1 MAPKASQKELEKH
14 LAKLCKELA
23 QGSKGHG
30 TIAIS
35 KTTCKALLDS
45 IDLHNKHEE
54 SIPPTSVAKLL
65 GVIDVEDNAICCR
78 IDEAIFQALVAFFL
92 NVLPAYGSQ
101 RGVYL
106 LADAL
111 HQGHAEPNEHNFAK
125 KKKRIGQGCSFVLLK
140 YFIDSTRHTGMR
152 RWMGV
157 LLLQLLKECPDNVVY
172 LLKVSGDY
180 SRQLGDLIV
189 NDNNEVIRIVSA
201 DIVEAV
207 LKVGMSAVDLW
218 PLDTKPNIYQHF
230 PAKNDAY
237 YWIKDL
243 ASYMDYLE
251 EHKPLRDTQDGNHI
265 SGRLYYP
272 QGILINPDLNVD
284 FGKSLYMLLDNKE
297 LTIFSSGSAN
307 GFYCSLEMPLSLLV
321 HPEIKKKSFVERKRA
336 EALWDMILHPE
347 NTDRCY
353 LNASDTCLKSV
364 CIALPESISG
374 AMKDEIELMAVQAS
388 RGHVP
393 RASIV
398 QYAIDDSDESHDLSE
413 VDVENKG
420 KASKAQE
427 SPFAKDSPDEM
438 PSDIQ
443 PAASA
448 VQVRNSPSEIP
459 SKGDR
464 GMTALSDDERT
475 SSSGF
480 LALLDLQHVDKS
492 KILPTTKTPAGHG
505 DEDEDSSRVRSDKLH
520 NISPPKKTRNPTSN
534 YRAINTHPQVDHE
547 NKLPTVDTPAK
558 SSPNT
563 TKSQQR
569 NDRDRAYKLTPQE
582 TLNRPFRAPSKVAN
596 GVNSLKRYPL
606 RQVVRSPNKSS
617 IEGQIDALEE
627 SPQPPLIFDNETS
640 PSEHDASTPRPQSK
654 QVETKPIKVLEA
666 DDARQKFTPNSLPGF
681 RDSGLQT
688 KKDNIVANT
697 QNVSQSNDSVNSDR
711 ANDAKTPLE
720 GKRAA
725 QRQETSTVRRTQ
737 ETQKKSTSLKAKQPL
752 DVKKAIPPPKTI
764 PRTQVEAKRES
775 MPSKPASHPESQG
788 PKLLKTNKKSHSTRE
803 VDKTHHDQKDVFEIP
818 KDNEQ
823 EESELQ
829 SGKAKMG
836 PKVKPNKGLIC
847 LKLPSKKKPRRVAGK
862 SREPALSALG
872 LQEPQANP
880 RRSNRVA
887 NKKGRRVNYTE
898 IDEEFQNPL
907 QPEEGAGSLE
917 EPVTKKAIN
926 TDPKHEN
933 QFQQTKVTRAE
944 MTGNAILSKRKSS
957 IDDEKTS
964 NAVGKKSDRGQRH
977 DTSVDNTAMDSGP
990 SNDRARSV
998 GDSKTATSKYS
1009 NGVAMAKSLESILAD
1024 LDTSPEG
1031 VDVGL
1036 AMDGELAQDLNAN
1049 FDLKQ
1054 DRDGAYEHS
1063 QDHRPISIGSSSSKS
1078 VSPDPEV
1085 ETALADEVVN
1095 QPVEYLIKKAASK
1108 NAEKSAH
1115 LHTGSS
1121 VELSIDSAS
1130 PLIEAALADSCQSAE
1145 FHETDGCDQTN
1156 DVEQVIET
1164 NENGKRTSP
1173 NAPIT
1178 PAKRRKGLPKL
1189 KNPTFSEERSS
1200 RISRDIQLQD
1210 AAAIKQNKRR
1220 KRYTQPSTP
1229 PRRSPRLSAKAKQVT
1244 ADLETVLRPLTT
1256 LVDEKKSRKPTIV
1269 NFGSTGPKNQGRP
1282 SILPNEVKES
1292 HVLQGRTAELHE
1304 TKEYVRRP
1312 TRAMGPRC
1320 DNEID
1325 FTDGVGAFKEDYMNI
1340 SAAGEVTGDSV
1351 EPKSAANGV
1360 ISIKTRETDDFR
1372 IQFAGGVNL
1381 SRPGNEDSISAPVDA
1396 SWKDAKNG
1404 YTKIEKP
1411 SRRPCND
1418 LKTTFTRGTLKDNKE
1433 TQCTSSLPHDQ
1444 MALKAGAAQRKL
1456 HGNFEVNHARAT
1468 KQPEMALIDNTD
1480 LGYTAS
1486 AESSAIMSSTQ
1497 RKRKRTAA
1505 NTIAGQPFIKSPQM
1519 KRGIERDRHN
1529 TNASDEENRRLNI
1542 TTIEYP
1548 PQRRRNPRYSSQ
1560 SSRVNLNGSPLASQ
1574 KVQPVDHIGK
1584 VSKVLFRHSMQEQDV
1599 LVLAS
1604 PEPQPA
1610 RHSARNDRRAD
1621 AIAPHRFARMSSS
1634 ISKAKPSSPEHE
1646 EPRYVPHKRNLRTG
1660 AYEGMD
1666 GSEIIADDQVLPDP
1680 FTGKARR
1687 VPNGFSKRLQ
1697 ESQIDGR
1704 EDMFAKVKRIF
1715 GEDHEPDDGT
1725 RSENEETLVNSVDV
1739 DENTPS
1745 NRHSSNSSPMLRQD
1759 LSSQVDTEKD
1769 SVGHW
1774 LLATKPH
1781 YKDLFQVQDFII
1793 EEMRIRLA
1801 EQENAIH
1808 AVWQQ
1813 YRDKGNTLL
1822 QQWETKR
1829 GDQMLDIMENLENQ
1843 RSHLLTVC
1851 GEARDSLN
1859 SISNSLRSSPTDFLE
1874 KDWQR
1879 KQADIQALLAENM
1892 SV

>member
-23 QGSKGHG
+23 QESKGHG

-35 KTTCKALLDS
+35 KATCKALLDS
-45 IDLHNKHEE
+45 IDLHSKHEE
-54 SIPPTSVAKLL
+54 SIPPTSVAKVL
-65 GVIDVEDNAICCR
+65 GVIDVGGNDICCR
-78 IDEAIFQALVAFFL
+78 IDETIFQALVAFFL

-111 HQGHAEPNEHNFAK
+111 HQGHTEPNEHNFANK
-125 KKKRIGQGCSFVLLK
+125 KKKIGHGCSFVLLK
-140 YFIDSTRHTGMR
+140 YFIDPTRFTGMR

-157 LLLQLLKECPDNVVY
+157 LLLQLLKGCPNNIVY

-189 NDNNEVIRIVSA
+189 NDNNEIIRIVSA

-230 PAKNDAY
+230 PAKKDAG

-251 EHKPLRDTQDGNHI
+251 EHKSLRDIRNGDHT

-272 QGILINPDLNVD
+272 QGILVNPDLNID

-297 LTIFSSGSAN
+297 LTIFSRGSEN
-307 GFYCSLEMPLSLLV
+307 GFYCSLEMPLTLLV
-321 HPEIKKKSFVERKRA
+321 HPKIDERSFVESQRA

-347 NTDRCY
+347 DTDRCY
-353 LNASDTCLKSV
+353 LNASDTCLKSM
-364 CIALPESISG
+364 CIALPESIRE

-398 QYAIDDSDESHDLSE
+398 EYAIDDSDESHDSSE
-413 VDVENKG
+413 VDGENK
-420 KASKAQE
+420 E
-427 SPFAKDSPDEM
+427 SPFAKDSPDAM
-438 PSDIQ
+438 PSDTQ
-443 PAASA
+443 RATSA
-448 VQVRNSPSEIP
+448 EQVRNSPSEIP

-464 GMTALSDDERT
+464 VMETLSDDERT

-480 LALLDLQHVDKS
+480 LALLELQHVDES
-492 KILPTTKTPAGHG
+492 KVLPTTKTPAGCG
-505 DEDEDSSRVRSDKLH
+505 DEDEDSSRVRSDNLH
-520 NISPPKKTRNPTSN
+520 NISPPKKTRNPTSD
-534 YRAINTHPQVDHE
+534 YRAIQNQPQVDHD
-547 NKLPTVDTPAK
+547 NKLPTVDTPAE
-558 SSPNT
+558 SSPNS
-563 TKSQQR
+563 TKSQQK
-569 NDRDRAYKLTPQE
+569 NDDRDRVHKLTPQE

-596 GVNSLKRYPL
+596 GVNSLKEFPL

-617 IEGQIDALEE
+617 IEGQNHALEE
-627 SPQPPLIFDNETS
+627 SPQPPLILDDETS
-640 PSEHDASTPRPQSK
+640 PSEHDASTPKPQTE
-654 QVETKPIKVLEA
+654 QVGTKPMKVLEP
-666 DDARQKFTPNSLPGF
+666 DDTRQKFTPHPLPGF
-681 RDSGLQT
+681 RDSGLQA

-697 QNVSQSNDSVNSDR
+697 QHVSQSNDSVDADR
-711 ANDAKTPLE
+711 VNDAKAPLE
-720 GKRAA
+720 GKSMA
-725 QRQETSTVRRTQ
+725 QRQEISTVSRTQ
-737 ETQKKSTSLKAKQPL
+737 ETQKKGTSLKAKQPL
-752 DVKKAIPPPKTI
+752 DLKKDFPPSKPITY
-764 PRTQVEAKRES
+764 TQVEAQRES
-775 MPSKPASHPESQG
+775 LSLKPASHPKSQG

-803 VDKTHHDQKDVFEIP
+803 VDKTYHDQKDVFEIP

-823 EESELQ
+823 EESKLQ
-829 SGKAKMG
+829 SRKAK
-836 PKVKPNKGLIC
+836 KSLKEKPNKS
-847 LKLPSKKKPRRVAGK
+847 LKLPSKKQPKRVAGK
-862 SREPALSALG
+862 SREPALSVLD
-872 LQEPQANP
+872 LQEPRANP

-887 NKKGRRVNYTE
+887 NKQARRVNYTE
-898 IDEEFQNPL
+898 IDEELQNPH
-907 QPEEGAGSLE
+907 QPEEGVGSLG
-917 EPVTKKAIN
+917 EPVTRKNIN
-926 TDPKHEN
+926 TDPER
-933 QFQQTKVTRAE
+933 QILFQQTKATRAD
-944 MTGNAILSKRKSS
+944 MTGHAMLSKRKSS
-957 IDDEKTS
+957 VDDEKTS
-964 NAVGKKSDRGQRH
+964 IAVGERSDRGQQH
-977 DTSVDNTAMDSGP
+977 NTSVDNTAMDSGP
-990 SNDRARSV
+990 LDDRARSV
-998 GDSKTATSKYS
+998 GDSKTATSKHS

-1024 LDTSPEG
+1024 LDTSHEG

-1036 AMDGELAQDLNAN
+1036 AMDGKLAQDLNAN
-1049 FDLKQ
+1049 FDLEQ
-1054 DRDGAYEHS
+1054 DRDSAYQHS
-1063 QDHRPISIGSSSSKS
+1063 RDHRPVSISSSSSKS

-1085 ETALADEVVN
+1085 ESALADEVAN
-1095 QPVEYLIKKAASK
+1095 QPVEHLIKKAASK
-1108 NAEKSAH
+1108 NAEESAP
-1115 LHTGSS
+1115 LHAGSS
-1121 VELSIDSAS
+1121 VESIIDSVS
-1130 PLIEAALADSCQSAE
+1130 PFKGAALADSSQRAE
-1145 FHETDGCDQTN
+1145 SYETDSCDQIN
-1156 DVEQVIET
+1156 DVEQAIAT

-1178 PAKRRKGLPKL
+1178 PAKRRKGPPKL
-1189 KNPTFSEERSS
+1189 INLTSSQERSPRTS
-1200 RISRDIQLQD
+1200 RHIQLQD
-1210 AAAIKQNKRR
+1210 AAVIKQTERR

-1229 PRRSPRLSAKAKQVT
+1229 PRRSPRLSAKAKRAT
-1244 ADLETVLRPLTT
+1244 ADLETVLLPLTS

-1282 SILPNEVKES
+1282 SIVSNAVKQS
-1292 HVLQGRTAELHE
+1292 HVVQGRTAELHE

-1312 TRAMGPRC
+1312 TPQAVKPSC
-1320 DNEID
+1320 DNEAG
-1325 FTDGVGAFKEDYMNI
+1325 FVDGAGSFKEDYMNI
-1340 SAAGEVTGDSV
+1340 SAVGEVTGDSV
-1351 EPKSAANGV
+1351 EPKTAAQDV
-1360 ISIKTRETDDFR
+1360 ISVKTREIDDLR
-1372 IQFAGGVNL
+1372 IQYAGGTKL
-1381 SRPGNEDSISAPVDA
+1381 SGPGNGDSISAPVGACWNDV
-1396 SWKDAKNG
+1396 KKNG
-1404 YTKIEKP
+1404 YKKIENP

-1418 LKTTFTRGTLKDNKE
+1418 LKTAFTQGTLKENKE
-1433 TQCTSSLPHDQ
+1433 IQCTSSLPHDQ
-1444 MALKAGAAQRKL
+1444 MELRAGAAQREL
-1456 HGNFEVNHARAT
+1456 NDNLEVDHARAT
-1468 KQPEMALIDNTD
+1468 KQPEMLLIDNVD
-1480 LGYTAS
+1480 LGYAAS

-1505 NTIAGQPFIKSPQM
+1505 NTIAGQPFIKSPQI
-1519 KRGIERDRHN
+1519 KRGIERDRHK
-1529 TNASDEENRRLNI
+1529 TNASDEENRLLDI
-1542 TTIEYP
+1542 TTMEYP
-1548 PQRRRNPRYSSQ
+1548 PQRRRNLRYSSQ

-1574 KVQPVDHIGK
+1574 KAQPVDHIGK
-1584 VSKVLFRHSMQEQDV
+1584 VSKGLFRHSMQEQDV
-1599 LVLAS
+1599 LGLAS
-1604 PEPQPA
+1604 PEPQPG

-1621 AIAPHRFARMSSS
+1621 AIALHRPARISSS
-1634 ISKAKPSSPEHE
+1634 ISKARPSSPEHE

-1666 GSEIIADDQVLPDP
+1666 GSEVIADDQVLPDP

-1715 GEDHEPDDGT
+1715 GEDSEPNDGK
-1725 RSENEETLVNSVDV
+1725 RIENEETLVNSVDV
-1739 DENTPS
+1739 NENTPS
-1745 NRHSSNSSPMLRQD
+1745 SRHLSNSSPMLRGD
-1759 LSSQVDTEKD
+1759 LSSQVETEKG

-1801 EQENAIH
+1801 KQENAIH

-1829 GDQMLDIMENLENQ
+1829 GDEMQDIMENLENH

-1859 SISNSLRSSPTDFLE
+1859 SISNSLRSSPTDLLE
-1874 KDWQR
+1874 KDWHR
-1879 KQADIQALLAENM
+1879 KQAEIQASLAEI
-1892 SV
+1892 